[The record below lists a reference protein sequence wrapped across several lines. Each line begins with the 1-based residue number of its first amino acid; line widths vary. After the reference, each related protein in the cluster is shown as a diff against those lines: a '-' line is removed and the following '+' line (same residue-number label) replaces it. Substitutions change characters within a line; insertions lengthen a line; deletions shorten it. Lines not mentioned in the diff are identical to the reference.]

1 MMPVRGSEQC
11 SIGFQPVPRD
21 HCAWP
26 LEISN
31 DLGVAKSRRS
41 IDAGYRLEAYATLLL
56 RLAGSNGG
64 LFSDDQL
71 LDAGFHKVEARP
83 RAHVK
88 TATVVH
94 YSRIEAELV
103 EQANELDDSD
113 DPQFTHDIHSQSGC
127 CE

>member
-1 MMPVRGSEQC
+1 MRKG
-11 SIGFQPVPRD
+11 
-21 HCAWP
+21 CAAP
-26 LEISN
+26 TAFVSVSPAALIK
-31 DLGVAKSRRS
+31 A
-41 IDAGYRLEAYATLLL
+41 
-56 RLAGSNGG
+56 
-64 LFSDDQL
+64 
-71 LDAGFHKVEARP
+71 FHKVQARP

-103 EQANELDDSD
+103 EQANEPDDSD